1 MTADS
6 QTLNKLRS
14 YQLDIVQQIFSHW
27 FNGYSSVAV
36 QLPTGAGKTIIFT
49 AVAFEFISRTDPVL
63 VIAHRTELITQA
75 VAKLETVTN
84 LTIGIIKAGLL
95 PNRDCLIQV
104 ASIQTLVRRNPP
116 PASLVIFDEAH
127 HCHSKTYATVFRHYR
142 EKGAY
147 ILGCTATPARTDG
160 RGLRYLYSGT
170 PGFEVL
176 IKGSSVRELISQKYL
191 APFKIYSPSKIIDA
205 ANAKIRTT
213 GGDYNQKQLA
223 NLVEKTLIIGDAIDT
238 WLQHAYLKRTVLFAV
253 SVKHSKELAQG
264 FRDAGIPAMHLDG
277 KTPPQGTKKSHI
289 CF

>member
-6 QTLNKLRS
+6 KTRIQLRS
-14 YQLDIVQQIFSHW
+14 YQLDIAQQIFSHW
-27 FNGYSSVAV
+27 SNGYSSVAV

-49 AVAFEFISRTDPVL
+49 AVANEFISRTDPVL

-75 VAKLETVTN
+75 AAKLETVTN
-84 LTIGIIKAGLL
+84 HSIGIIKAGIK
-95 PNRDCLIQV
+95 PNPDSLIQV
-104 ASIQTLVRRNPP
+104 ASIHTLVRRNPP

-176 IKGSSVRELISQKYL
+176 VKGSSVRELIEQKYL
-191 APFKIYSPSKIIDA
+191 SPSKSILHR
-205 ANAKIRTT
+205 KLSMQPMPKSGLREETT
-213 GGDYNQKQLA
+213 
-223 NLVEKTLIIGDAIDT
+223 T
-238 WLQHAYLKRTVLFAV
+238 R
-253 SVKHSKELAQG
+253 SS
-264 FRDAGIPAMHLDG
+264 
-277 KTPPQGTKKSHI
+277 
-289 CF
+289 